1 MIKTMEMNPSYTDY
15 VAWPGCSKLGLDNP
29 GLMRNL
35 KSDMK
40 A

>member
-1 MIKTMEMNPSYTDY
+1 MQINPSYTDCL
-15 VAWPGCSKLGLDNP
+15 AKPCCSTLGLDNP